1 MAKIEDL
8 CNQLYEKLSRELR
21 EYKKKLREQ
30 NVDMIIRSSYETTI
44 KEQFPDMFFGKS
56 HYDEY
61 ELRALLDLDNSLN
74 GLYNAW
80 EDSDFGVHNI
90 LEETLTDFV
99 MDLADEYV
107 EEQEE
112 KIKQKEN
119 YEFILEVS
127 ETLNNLEKY
136 NFGDYIKDKYEIEK
150 LDLNSIDEI
159 LNNKD
164 MMNDFDNFNVCDYIK
179 NKYEIDE
186 FDLISVDRVL
196 NNKSSLKE
204 LYNQFVKLES
214 TDHLKYF
221 NQAQARKNKN
231 YQNIEDK
238 IIPELR
244 KMVIQQE
251 RNNKISKRDMER

>member
-8 CNQLYEKLSRELR
+8 CNELYEKLNRELR
-21 EYKKKLREQ
+21 EYKRGLREQ

-61 ELRALLDLDNSLN
+61 ELRALLDLDNTLN

-80 EDSDFGVHNI
+80 EDSDYGVHNI
-90 LEETLTDFV
+90 LEDTLTDFV

-107 EEQEE
+107 EEQED

-127 ETLNNLEKY
+127 ESLKNLEKY
-136 NFGDYIKDKYEIEK
+136 NFGDYIKEKYEIGK
-150 LDLNSIDEI
+150 LDINLIDEI
-159 LNNKD
+159 LNNEA
-164 MMNDFDNFNVCDYIK
+164 MINDFDNFNICDYIK

-186 FDLISVDRVL
+186 LDLISVDRIL
-196 NNKSSLKE
+196 NDKNGLKD
-204 LYNQFVKLES
+204 LYNQFIKLEN

-221 NQAQARKNKN
+221 NQAQAKINKD
-231 YQNIEDK
+231 YQNIEDR
-238 IIPELR
+238 IIPEL
-244 KMVIQQE
+244 KKLIIQQE
-251 RNNKISKRDMER
+251 RNNKNYKRDMER

>member
-8 CNQLYEKLSRELR
+8 CNELYEKLSRELR
-21 EYKKKLREQ
+21 EYKRELREQ
-30 NVDMIIRSSYETTI
+30 NADMIIRSSYETTI
-44 KEQFPDMFFGKS
+44 KEQFPDIFFGKS

-80 EDSDFGVHNI
+80 MDADLGVHNM
-90 LEETLTDFV
+90 LEDTLTDFIT
-99 MDLADEYV
+99 DLTDEYV
-107 EEQEE
+107 EKQEE
-112 KIKQKEN
+112 IIKQKEN

-127 ETLNNLEKY
+127 ESLKNLEKY
-136 NFGDYIKDKYEIEK
+136 NFSDYIKDKYEIEK
-150 LDLNSIDEI
+150 LDTNLIDEI

-164 MMNDFDNFNVCDYIK
+164 IINDFDNFNICDYIK
-179 NKYEIDE
+179 KKYEIDE
-186 FDLISVDRVL
+186 LDLISVDKIL
-196 NNKSSLKE
+196 NNKNSLKD

-221 NQAQARKNKN
+221 NQSQARKNEN

-244 KMVIQQE
+244 KLVIQQE
-251 RNNKISKRDMER
+251 RNNKNYKRDIER

>member
-8 CNQLYEKLSRELR
+8 CNELYEKLSRELR
-21 EYKKKLREQ
+21 EYKRELREQ
-30 NVDMIIRSSYETTI
+30 NADMIIRSSYETTI

-80 EDSDFGVHNI
+80 MDADFGVHNM
-90 LEETLTDFV
+90 LEDTLTDFIT
-99 MDLADEYV
+99 DLTDEYV

-127 ETLNNLEKY
+127 ESLKNLEKY
-136 NFGDYIKDKYEIEK
+136 NFSDYIKDKYEIEK
-150 LDLNSIDEI
+150 LDMNLIDEI

-164 MMNDFDNFNVCDYIK
+164 IINDFDNFNICDYIK
-179 NKYEIDE
+179 KKYEIDE
-186 FDLISVDRVL
+186 LDLISVDKIL
-196 NNKSSLKE
+196 NNKNSLKD

-214 TDHLKYF
+214 TEHLKYF
-221 NQAQARKNKN
+221 NQAQARKNQN

-244 KMVIQQE
+244 KLVIQQE
-251 RNNKISKRDMER
+251 RNNKNYKRDIER